1 MVDGLGTRTKDGQ
14 AGGTQF
20 DTERIN
26 QEPSAQITPSVSIPA
41 AADNSKSSPSRRRSE

>member
-14 AGGTQF
+14 ARGPQF

-26 QEPSAQITPSVSIPA
+26 QEPSAQITPIGIHTRCRRHLEIQSQPA
-41 AADNSKSSPSRRRSE
+41 QI